1 MKSYMK
7 TQKERIL
14 NHLQKYG
21 SITTLESFKEYGD
34 TRLSDKI
41 YQLKKDGYKFSEE
54 WIKSKNRFGEK
65 VQFKKYILEKGE
77 VV

>member
-1 MKSYMK
+1 M

-14 NHLQKYG
+14 NHLKIYG

-41 YQLKKDGYKFSEE
+41 YRLKKDGYIFSEE
-54 WIKSKNRFGEK
+54 WIKSKNRFGEI
-65 VQFKKYILEKGE
+65 VQFKKYILDK
-77 VV
+77 